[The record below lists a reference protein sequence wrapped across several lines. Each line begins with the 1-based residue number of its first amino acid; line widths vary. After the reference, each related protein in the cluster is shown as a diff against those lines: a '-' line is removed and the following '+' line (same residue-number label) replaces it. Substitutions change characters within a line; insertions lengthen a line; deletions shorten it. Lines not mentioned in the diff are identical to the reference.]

1 MYSSTLIRRY
11 TNGCKFGKLS
21 IADLFRNAFS
31 NTLFIHFIIDFQSI
45 VDGDLYRLTL
55 LDKVFILK
63 KGYGVDIID
72 PEVAAMHFH
81 NVDAFW
87 NNEHK
92 NPFIQY
98 MISFYKDTASTP
110 EEAMRLTREIMEPI
124 TKEHLALCV
133 VHRDERSDAMY
144 HSHTYVGATNFHNG
158 SMMYSDN
165 KTNYAMAQRTAD
177 VTGRSA
183 KLVVDYGKDKQWECK
198 KVFVPAE
205 VDE

>member
-1 MYSSTLIRRY
+1 MSVII
-11 TNGCKFGKLS
+11 KS
-21 IADLFRNAFS
+21 ITHADGGN
-31 NTLFIHFIIDFQSI
+31 N
-45 VDGDLYRLTL
+45 YRLNAMKYC
-55 LDKVFILK
+55 LDERCILK

-72 PEVAAMHFH
+72 PEVAAMQFH

-98 MISFYKDTASTP
+98 MISFDKDTASTP

-124 TKEHLALCV
+124 TKEHLALSV
-133 VHRDERSDAMY
+133 VHRDERSDSMY

-177 VTGRSA
+177 VTGQTA

-205 VDE
+205 DEVDE